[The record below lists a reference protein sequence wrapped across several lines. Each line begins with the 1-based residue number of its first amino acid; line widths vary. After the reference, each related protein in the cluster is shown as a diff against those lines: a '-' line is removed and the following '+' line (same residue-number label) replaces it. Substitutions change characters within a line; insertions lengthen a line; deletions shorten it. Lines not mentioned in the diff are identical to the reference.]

1 MSFELKAAHTLPACP
16 AQTSP
21 SRSLI
26 KPLAPHSLGGPVHLH
41 SSQRGP
47 PQLKMGLSLPT
58 PSLLLPEGSEVPP
71 SPQERWGR
79 ATAETYQVLLLQW
92 WTLGSRSH
100 PLHPTP
106 HPQGSPASGLRSR
119 LSLTLTQRPSLLTTQ
134 PGALVS
140 SSTKWE
146 QSQGS
151 QELQ

>member
-58 PSLLLPEGSEVPP
+58 PSLLLPEESEVPS

-79 ATAETYQVLLLQW
+79 ATSETHQVPLLQW

-100 PLHPTP
+100 PSTQLFTLKAA
-106 HPQGSPASGLRSR
+106 QLLGSGPGCHSRSHK
-119 LSLTLTQRPSLLTTQ
+119 
-134 PGALVS
+134 GLVS
-140 SSTKWE
+140 
-146 QSQGS
+146 
-151 QELQ
+151 